1 MAPSP
6 KVRLQDMG
14 YDSIKN
20 EKKKKKAEVLILNT
34 ARPGKFQRKAETKR
48 LWQNKP

>member
-6 KVRLQDMG
+6 KVHLQDKG

-20 EKKKKKAEVLILNT
+20 EREKKKKAEVLILNT

-48 LWQNKP
+48 L